1 MPRNLIRSIPL
12 DLTSLGF
19 FLLEDGEVFL
29 GVDGF
34 AYMKLSDDAAE
45 RVLWLPDAVIKAQ
58 PKSIN
63 HK

>member
-1 MPRNLIRSIPL
+1 MSRNLIRSIPL

-45 RVLWLPDAVIKAQ
+45 RVLWLPD
-58 PKSIN
+58 STT
-63 HK
+63 